1 MENITLTQKRT
12 SSPKL
17 FLLLS
22 SIIALLSNVAII
34 ILLGVNGGGLQYY
47 IAPIVLGAM
56 DLLLIASVL
65 LTNYRFKYGLY
76 QSIAYIAI
84 VFVTIVATMVFRY
97 QGNKARIFSLIS
109 EIIWI
114 FVHLATMVA
123 VFFTTLRAAKYR
135 KWAMPTGI
143 ATFGAFAAA
152 CAAYVIYIA
161 VTGYFGQGAVG
172 MLRPLLYEYD
182 QTTKT
187 YTVVG
192 VGEGKGDTIVIPESF
207 DTIKVSKIDCN
218 VFAVDTVKDVY
229 LECAN
234 TATFTNLAALSDFNS
249 NVKVHIP
256 KANYDMLRNGL
267 YTQMASVGN
276 VTSIANNVKALTEV
290 MAPAGLAEDE
300 VYVSYTY
307 TKEDLESV
315 NGNYL
320 PTKYLK
326 KGTVFNAADYAEE
339 IPYAAHMS
347 ETSDEDLHWSF
358 NNLQQCIFTGFY
370 NGETALEGA
379 KIDKDIQNV
388 SLKFE
393 KIYRVSILDDN
404 DTKYEIEDSFT
415 QTMVNNEALT
425 YRYMTQNTANDI
437 LASIQLRDGFDLA
450 WYYGY
455 TEFSDLKGFLKDTIQ
470 PSNYEIVSI
479 KPNWT
484 LRVPTITELKTN
496 YADNKVTYGED
507 LKFSAMAQAP
517 ADGFEL
523 ELKWLKQ
530 ASVEHTGTTYEIDTI
545 DIDQGGSYTLSVTAS
560 WPEKTSLTSNVR
572 QDIDVE
578 VLKRAMPFTWIL
590 PAYHGYEALDKTYSV
605 AYDETEIVKEDEIT
619 YVIRDAKNITQGVTL
634 RNAGDYEM
642 KIILT
647 GETAERYFVPTHT
660 EEGVEDSDPIQ
671 MGETATYTITPHQ
684 LDANWDEASFAHTYD
699 GAPYQPFINGTYG
712 IGEEMY
718 TLIDIYMDSAQ
729 THAGTYMAKATSQN
743 PNYILRNPEKQFVI
757 NQRPVHFEWDNIS
770 ELIYNGQEQSVE
782 VISIIDV
789 VFGEEQDILD
799 SLIYT
804 GQGTNV
810 DSYTMN
816 ASFPENSNYKYA
828 EDEMGNHDY
837 AILKADLTVVL
848 EAHSK
853 IYDGKIFTAN
863 AEEKYSYL
871 CDGLQGKD
879 TFEEVFANF
888 AYAGDAIEAINQ
900 GAYVIDTSYD
910 EGEKYG
916 NYNINHDTY
925 VIETTTLTI
934 EQRLVTLT
942 WQENLSNVYNGE
954 EQAVKVIKINNVV
967 AEEEEAQLELL
978 EYTDNVETNVGTY
991 YAHVAFPADSN
1002 YAFDIEKNEN
1012 GQTEFEITKKALT
1025 LTITPA
1031 EKTYDAKIYV
1041 SEVEGEEKNFEYVYD
1056 GLVGEDTFEEVIV
1069 GIQFAG
1075 AATTAINAGEYEL
1088 SVEFSEGEKYG
1099 NYELN
1104 ENAPYLVKTSTLTI
1118 HKRPITV
1125 TWQEEL
1131 SFVYNAASQSIEVVA
1146 INEAQGD
1153 EGAVAGEEEDILT
1166 SLIYTGEQTNVGTHT
1181 MTATLPTIT
1190 NYVFANEETNKQTFD
1205 ITKKALTVTVTAGA
1219 TDGKSKIYDGIAYSD
1234 YDYAVEGLEGSDL
1247 ITEVAKDIEC
1257 VVSLQGTT
1265 ASVTP
1270 TNAGAYEVRV
1280 GYGQGAKF
1288 GNYDLTTTTDT
1299 FEIEHREI
1307 TLTWQDNTSLE
1318 YTAKAQKVEVVALD
1332 NVVVSESSAILKS
1345 LIYDGA
1351 KTNVGAYEMTA
1362 TLPATSNYVFAEGET
1377 GVCAY
1382 SITPKALTVTVD
1394 DKEVVY
1400 TGANYA
1406 GDFKVTPVGLAGTDK
1421 ITEVFVPAY
1430 TGAEAARNV
1439 GTYEIN
1445 AENTDAA
1452 TKAGNYTITIVP
1464 GTLTITQRSAT
1475 VSVNNKT
1482 TTYDANVKTGFAITI
1497 SGKANADNAE
1507 DLLTVTSYKG
1517 AGTTAVNAG
1526 SYDVE
1531 VDAYT
1536 PGEEFA
1542 NYSFTFVKG
1551 TLTINK
1557 KQIAPTWGTS
1567 SVTYDGNAQTLT
1579 IASVSGLIGADTINM
1594 LGITYANNTQTNAGN
1609 YTVTA
1614 TLAENNY
1621 IFAEGLSTTTTLAI
1635 AQKALT
1641 VTVANATHTYNGNV
1655 YSSFTYTHNGL
1666 VSTDVIGDVLQSVSY
1681 ETYAAGQKK
1690 TAQDAGT
1697 YEIRLSYTKGA
1708 KADNYVITIKNGT
1721 LTINQAEITL
1731 TWPTKKSYDS
1741 NEVSEAALKATAVG
1755 VNGENVALSYTGY
1768 SAAEGTHTITAST
1781 SNANY
1786 KIKNPTFTYT
1796 VTVAKS
1802 EEKK

>member
-76 QSIAYIAI
+76 ESIAYIAI

-307 TKEDLESV
+307 TKEDLKSV

-425 YRYMTQNTANDI
+425 YRYMTENTANDV

-507 LKFSAMAQAP
+507 LKFSATAQAP

-578 VLKRAMPFTWIL
+578 VLKRAMPFTWTL
-590 PAYHGYEALDKTYSV
+590 PADHVYAAADKIMQAAHDV
-605 AYDETEIVKEDEIT
+605 DEVVNEDVISYFIQNE
-619 YVIRDAKNITQGVTL
+619 VIRDAGT
-634 RNAGDYEM
+634 YEL
-642 KIILT
+642 KVILT
-647 GETAERYFVPTHT
+647 GDTAERYYVP
-660 EEGVEDSDPIQ
+660 EEYDNEF
-671 MGETATYTITPHQ
+671 TITPYQ
-684 LDANWDEASFAHTYD
+684 LTANWASLVEFTYD
-699 GAPYQPFINGTYG
+699 GEEHVAQVNETLSHIGDEDGYAVPIKVTGARVDACANINNNEPYVATAESLDKNYTLTNPTQNFIIHQRPITFVWELTTDLTYNGKVQSVSVVELNN
-712 IGEEMY
+712 IVEGEE
-718 TLIDIYMDSAQ
+718 TA
-729 THAGTYMAKATSQN
+729 
-743 PNYILRNPEKQFVI
+743 ILSKLN
-757 NQRPVHFEWDNIS
+757 
-770 ELIYNGQEQSVE
+770 
-782 VISIIDV
+782 
-789 VFGEEQDILD
+789 
-799 SLIYT
+799 YT
-804 GQGTNV
+804 GAETNV
-810 DSYTMN
+810 GGYVMN
-816 ASFPENSNYKYA
+816 ASFPEGCNYKYA
-828 EDEMGNHDY
+828 EGETGDHNY
-837 AILKADLTVVL
+837 AILRAPLTVTL
-848 EAHSK
+848 NSQWK
-853 IYDGKIFTAN
+853 TYDGKIFTAN
-863 AEEKYSYL
+863 EEEKYSYV
-871 CDGLQGKD
+871 CEGLQGED

-888 AYAGDAIEAINQ
+888 AYAGTAMDAINQ
-900 GAYVIDTSYD
+900 GTYVIDTSYD
-910 EGEKYG
+910 EGTKYG
-916 NYNINHDTY
+916 NYNLNQDSYAID
-925 VIETTTLTI
+925 VTTLTI
-934 EQRLVTLT
+934 EKRLVSFT
-942 WQENLSNVYNGE
+942 WQETLSFVYNSA
-954 EQAVKVIKINNVV
+954 EQTISVVDIINVV
-967 AEEEEAQLELL
+967 EGEKETALESLIYS
-978 EYTDNVETNVGTY
+978 EDNIQINVGHYLAT
-991 YAHVAFPADSN
+991 VVFPEDSN
-1002 YAFDIEKNEN
+1002 YATASEETGEMFFDI
-1012 GQTEFEITKKALT
+1012 TPKALKIT
-1025 LTITPA
+1025 LQAA
-1031 EKTYDAKIYV
+1031 EKTYNAQPYLAEAPFESV
-1041 SEVEGEEKNFEYVYD
+1041 HEGLEGEDQFD
-1056 GLVGEDTFEEVIV
+1056 QVIAEF
-1069 GIQFAG
+1069 QFAG
-1075 AATTAINAGEYEL
+1075 EAVEAVNAGSYSL
-1088 SVEFSEGEKYG
+1088 SATYSDSAEKYN
-1099 NYELN
+1099 NYEITL
-1104 ENAPYLVKTSTLTI
+1104 EESTLTI

-1125 TWQEEL
+1125 RWQEEC
-1131 SFVYNAASQSIEVVA
+1131 SFTYNATERSLVV
-1146 INEAQGD
+1146 EGVD
-1153 EGAVAGEEEDILT
+1153 ECVEGEEGIILD
-1166 SLIYTGEQTNVGTHT
+1166 SLSYTGKQTNVGAHM
-1181 MTATLPTIT
+1181 MTANLPTVT
-1190 NYVFANEETNKQTFD
+1190 NYVFANAETNTQAYE
-1205 ITKKALTVTVTAGA
+1205 ITPMNLTVTVKNATAEY
-1219 TDGKSKIYDGIAYSD
+1219 DGVIYDG
-1234 YDYAVEGLEGSDL
+1234 G
-1247 ITEVAKDIEC
+1247 
-1257 VVSLQGTT
+1257 
-1265 ASVTP
+1265 
-1270 TNAGAYEVRV
+1270 
-1280 GYGQGAKF
+1280 F
-1288 GNYDLTTTTDT
+1288 T
-1299 FEIEHREI
+1299 FE
-1307 TLTWQDNTSLE
+1307 W
-1318 YTAKAQKVEVVALD
+1318 
-1332 NVVVSESSAILKS
+1332 SA
-1345 LIYDGA
+1345 
-1351 KTNVGAYEMTA
+1351 
-1362 TLPATSNYVFAEGET
+1362 
-1377 GVCAY
+1377 
-1382 SITPKALTVTVD
+1382 
-1394 DKEVVY
+1394 
-1400 TGANYA
+1400 
-1406 GDFKVTPVGLAGTDK
+1406 LAGEDK
-1421 ITEVFVPAY
+1421 IGEVFVPNY
-1430 TGAEAARNV
+1430 TGTAATAVNVGEYVINAENKGATKKANYAITVVPGALTITKRAVTIKIDEVKATYDGAIYDGGFTIKAEGLATTDNVSQVFVPTYIGAEEARNV
-1439 GTYEIN
+1439 GTYNVN
-1445 AENTDAA
+1445 ATNAGAA
-1452 TKAGNYTITIVP
+1452 KTENYTITVVP
-1464 GTLTITQRSAT
+1464 NTLTITKRAAVVT
-1475 VSVNNKT
+1475 VENLALDYN
-1482 TTYDANVKTGFAITI
+1482 AQAKTGFSISIGNKATGDSIESIVKDIT
-1497 SGKANADNAE
+1497 
-1507 DLLTVTSYKG
+1507 YKG
-1517 AGTTAVNAG
+1517 AGTTAINAG

-1531 VDAYT
+1531 VNTYNE
-1536 PGEEFA
+1536 GEEFN
-1542 NYSFTFVKG
+1542 NYELSFAKG

-1557 KQIAPTWGTS
+1557 VVVTPTWGTNTF
-1567 SVTYDGNAQTLT
+1567 TYDTAAHILT
-1579 IASVSGLIGADTINM
+1579 ITKVTGLIGDEKM
-1594 LGITYANNTQTNAGN
+1594 EDVLGITYTNNTQTNAGT

-1614 TLAENNY
+1614 SLPANINY
-1621 IFAEGLSTTTTLAI
+1621 TFANG
-1635 AQKALT
+1635 ALT
-1641 VTVANATHTYNGNV
+1641 ATTSLKIAKVALTITIKSAKTEHTYDGNI
-1655 YSSFTYTHNGL
+1655 YSDFTYASGAL
-1666 VSTDVIGDVLQSVSY
+1666 VGSDTLDEVLTFNSY
-1681 ETYAAGQKK
+1681 VTYDKATGQKK
-1690 TAQDAGT
+1690 DAKNVGT
-1697 YEIRLSYTKGA
+1697 YEVRMNYTEGA
-1708 KADNYVITIKNGT
+1708 KFKNYDLKWSYAT
-1721 LTINQAEITL
+1721 LTITPKEITL
-1731 TWPTKKSYDS
+1731 TWPSQASYDS
-1741 NEVSEAALKATAVG
+1741 KEVSEAALKARGVVGAVSG
-1755 VNGENVALSYTGY
+1755 DNVLASLSYTGY

-1802 EEKK
+1802 EDKK